1 MDIQIRLAK
10 SEDLKEILE
19 LQGTSLR
26 TLTTSSAEYNP
37 IQIESLIRSQASAR
51 IKYDEIWF
59 VADYEDKVVG
69 FASLL
74 LDQPTISGVFVHPD
88 FMRQGIGTRLLEAIE
103 KTAVDKKYEVL
114 YVVSALTAVN
124 FYQARG
130 YQFIRQ
136 SGFSSEANVWI
147 PCVSLEKRLLL
158 LAKAEDWSQRSTYLI
173 SSLRQISA
181 SVLGLIII
189 ALIAAFL
196 PLIIS
201 LIVSLLR

>member
-10 SEDLKEILE
+10 SEELKEILE
-19 LQGTSLR
+19 LQAKSLR
-26 TLTTSSAEYNP
+26 TASAEYNP
-37 IQIESLIRSQASAR
+37 IQIESLVRSQASAR
-51 IKYDEIWF
+51 VKYDEIWF

-74 LDQPTISGVFVHPD
+74 LGEPTISGVFVHPD

-103 KTAVDKKYEVL
+103 KTAVDKKYEIL
-114 YVVSALTAVN
+114 YVVSSLTAVN
-124 FYQARG
+124 FYQTRG
-130 YQFIRQ
+130 YQFIRK

-158 LAKAEDWSQRSTYLI
+158 LTKTEDGSQRSNYLI
-173 SSLRQISA
+173 PSLKQISA

-201 LIVSLLR
+201 LIVSLFR